1 MLEPLIAICVMFL
14 EAHMTNQVEKLKS
27 AIATIW
33 QLENELRYSA
43 WSALTLDK
51 DQAQRHLSQ
60 ARTHLNNILNA
71 EDPIGHT
78 VDQPPVINP
87 ENR

>member
-1 MLEPLIAICVMFL
+1 MSN
-14 EAHMTNQVEKLKS
+14 NQTDKIKS

-51 DQAQRHLSQ
+51 DKAQVHLSQ
-60 ARTHLNNILNA
+60 ARTHLNNLLNA
-71 EDPIGHT
+71 EEPPYRT
-78 VDQPPVINP
+78 VDQPPVIDP
-87 ENR
+87 KD